1 MLTKLVIIGL
11 LLAIV
16 ASLLTSML
24 FLVRDD
30 SRRRRTLTGLKIRI
44 ALSIT
49 LILFVLLAWQRG
61 WIEPHGLMPK
71 APPAER
77 P

>member
-16 ASLLTSML
+16 ASLLTSMV

-49 LILFVLLAWQRG
+49 LILFVLLAWQQG

-71 APPAER
+71 APPAEQ

>member
-49 LILFVLLAWQRG
+49 LILFVLLAWQQG

-71 APPAER
+71 K
-77 P
+77 